1 LFRCGF
7 AIESIA
13 LAIEIVPIPPL
24 DDEIGA
30 RARSA
35 RVVNTLY
42 FADIPG
48 IFNNHSIL
56 IVFLSGGWDIRVK
69 HVLDLISV
77 RIDLPGKNLNRHDNP
92 ACPAIMF

>member
-1 LFRCGF
+1 L

-13 LAIEIVPIPPL
+13 LAIEIEPIPPL

-35 RVVNTLY
+35 RVDNTLY

-69 HVLDLISV
+69 HVLDLLVFGSTCQ
-77 RIDLPGKNLNRHDNP
+77 GKT
-92 ACPAIMF
+92 